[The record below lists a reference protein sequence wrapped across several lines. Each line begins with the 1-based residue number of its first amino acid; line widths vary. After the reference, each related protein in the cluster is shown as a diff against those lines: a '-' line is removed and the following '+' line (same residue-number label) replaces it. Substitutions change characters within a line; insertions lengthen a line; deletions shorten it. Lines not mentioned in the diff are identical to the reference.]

1 MTSETEHRL
10 AGESSFR
17 TGVAF
22 QSISEEDKC
31 GGSGQ
36 LVQDE
41 EIHALQRETKNLTLE
56 RASNKHEEK
65 VLRA

>member
-1 MTSETEHRL
+1 VKVVSELELHFSQYLKRIN
-10 AGESSFR
+10 
-17 TGVAF
+17 V
-22 QSISEEDKC
+22 
-31 GGSGQ
+31 GSGQ